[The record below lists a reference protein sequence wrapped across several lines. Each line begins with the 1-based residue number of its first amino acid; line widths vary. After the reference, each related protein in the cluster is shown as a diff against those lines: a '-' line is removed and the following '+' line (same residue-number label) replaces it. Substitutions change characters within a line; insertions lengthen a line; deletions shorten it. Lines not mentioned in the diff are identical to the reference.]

1 MSSKPSAQS
10 MQDWELVDVAP
21 IPGQGTELQLYKRED
36 DLSISILGGGVLMS
50 TWAHQSEDALAEIP
64 CRKIVDRDQPRVLIG
79 GLGMG
84 FTLAAALRCLGEN
97 AEVVVAELVPG
108 LVEWNR
114 GALGEYAGNP
124 LHDPRTQVRLGD
136 VAKVL
141 REKRQAYD
149 AILLDVD
156 NGPEGLTRKKNDW
169 LYTTD
174 GLTEAYRALRPEG
187 ILAIWSAGP
196 DREFM
201 QRLQKIGFKVKQVRV
216 REHQN
221 KGDLH
226 AIWFA
231 EREP

>member
-1 MSSKPSAQS
+1 MPTNHPKKTNTP
-10 MQDWELVDVAP
+10 WELIDTAT
-21 IPGQGTELQLYKRED
+21 IPGQGTELQLYQREGEY
-36 DLSISILGGGVLMS
+36 SISILGGGVLMS
-50 TWAHQSEDALAEIP
+50 TWAHQSEDALAELP
-64 CRKIVDRDQPRVLIG
+64 CRKIVDRQQPRVLIG

-84 FTLAAALRCLGEN
+84 FTLAAALNSLGDN

-114 GALGEYAGNP
+114 GALGKYAGNP
-124 LHDPRTQVRLGD
+124 LHDPRTQVRVGD

-156 NGPEGLTRKKNDW
+156 NGPHAITRKKNNW

-174 GLTEAYRALRPEG
+174 GLTESYRALRPEG

-226 AIWFA
+226 AIWLA
-231 EREP
+231 EREV

>member
-1 MSSKPSAQS
+1 MSSKPSDKS
-10 MQDWELVDVAP
+10 NRPWELVDTAP
-21 IPGQGTELQLYKRED
+21 IPGKGTELQLYRREGEF
-36 DLSISILGGGVLMS
+36 SISILDGGVLMS
-50 TWAHQSEDALAEIP
+50 TWAHQSEDALAELP
-64 CRKIVDRDQPRVLIG
+64 CTKIVNRHQPRVLIG

-84 FTLAAALRCLGEN
+84 FTLAAALKSLGPD

-114 GALGEYAGNP
+114 GTLGQYAGHP
-124 LHDPRTQVRLGD
+124 LEDPRTTVRVGD

-141 REKRQAYD
+141 REQRQAYD

-156 NGPEGLTRKKNDW
+156 NGPHAITRKKNNW

-174 GLTEAYRALRPEG
+174 GLTESYRALRPEG

-231 EREP
+231 EREA